1 MIFRVEPLLGFDCR
15 ATEDTVEPLL
25 LEDVDLKKDSGTPP
39 KIELNMAGAAALEVV
54 EYVAE
59 TCDKG
64 ECILELRSG
73 GRPYLRLY
81 QNCSGCCSSG
91 NTRTLECDLSYGE
104 FRHRR
109 LHARKFRG
117 QPSQRSWNLATTL

>member
-73 GRPYLRLY
+73 DRPYLRLY

-91 NTRTLECDLSYGE
+91 NTRPFFAALCLS
-104 FRHRR
+104 FDS
-109 LHARKFRG
+109 LPIAPLWWPAA
-117 QPSQRSWNLATTL
+117 QDANQ